1 VEMTATTTAT
11 DGHSRRISS
20 FSQSQMHMRRQSSVI
35 VNDRTPE
42 QDVYNYG
49 GPVSPDR
56 GQGLHAT
63 TNNMHMAPPSPVR
76 ANEL

>member
-1 VEMTATTTAT
+1 ML
-11 DGHSRRISS
+11 
-20 FSQSQMHMRRQSSVI
+20 

-63 TNNMHMAPPSPVR
+63 SNTIHMAIPSPVR
-76 ANEL
+76 PNEL